1 MKIQIIVFVPIL
13 FFQPIL
19 FLLNIQDHIFEAS
32 NLVMFHLFLLLY
44 VKHWPANYDNI
55 SWHVNWL
62 LFRIGPLFNFDV
74 LVLFIC
80 FYSLR
85 TLIVDVWRTKRREYL
100 SITGGKSMLTVT
112 LDVFVL
118 RIRVFIQAL
127 WGNYRGRR
135 LRETNSP
142 SPRLSKFFS
151 AISWRIP
158 PSFICARGLNLSK
171 TL

>member
-85 TLIVDVWRTKRREYL
+85 TLIVDVWELR
-100 SITGGKSMLTVT
+100 GGSTCQLLVASPCWQLHWMCLILRSVLLPWDLQWMASM
-112 LDVFVL
+112 D
-118 RIRVFIQAL
+118 
-127 WGNYRGRR
+127 
-135 LRETNSP
+135 
-142 SPRLSKFFS
+142 
-151 AISWRIP
+151 
-158 PSFICARGLNLSK
+158 
-171 TL
+171 